1 MMTFSR
7 SLRGALSHFRT
18 HALTHSRTVLLLLL
32 SAGALPARAAAQDT
46 PEQVVE
52 RYYQTF
58 QSGDYAG
65 NAALMHPGALEELK
79 TTLLGMAALP
89 GATEQPQFRE
99 MFGVGSIEEMR
110 ALPAQTL
117 FERVLRNQLEGEMRA
132 VLASARVNVL
142 GHVTEGDSTAH
153 VVYRMHM
160 EFGGQTMEQVQV
172 VPLVR
177 VNGQWRVLLTGS
189 LAGMMNAMPGGG
201 PP

>member
-7 SLRGALSHFRT
+7 ILRGALLMLAFF
-18 HALTHSRTVLLLLL
+18 AF
-32 SAGALPARAAAQDT
+32 PAAAAAQDT
-46 PEQVVE
+46 PEQVVQ

-89 GATEQPQFRE
+89 GATENLEFRE
-99 MFGVGSIEEMR
+99 MFGVSTIDEMR

-132 VLASARVNVL
+132 VLSSARVNVL
-142 GHVTEGDSTAH
+142 GHVTEGDSLAH

-160 EFGGQTMEQVQV
+160 EFGGQTMDQVQV
-172 VPLVR
+172 VPLQR
-177 VNGQWRVLLTGS
+177 VDGQWRVLLTGS

>member
-1 MMTFSR
+1 MTFSR

-32 SAGALPARAAAQDT
+32 SAGALPVRAAAQDT

-99 MFGVGSIEEMR
+99 MFGASGDWRTIVVERMQFPDGMAGAIREVWEKGSVKFR
-110 ALPAQTL
+110 AAQGREPDPVEFTRQ
-117 FERVLRNQLEGEMRA
+117 FV
-132 VLASARVNVL
+132 
-142 GHVTEGDSTAH
+142 DSNFPH
-153 VVYRMHM
+153 
-160 EFGGQTMEQVQV
+160 
-172 VPLVR
+172 
-177 VNGQWRVLLTGS
+177 
-189 LAGMMNAMPGGG
+189 
-201 PP
+201 

>member
-1 MMTFSR
+1 MMTFAR
-7 SLRGALSHFRT
+7 ILRGAL
-18 HALTHSRTVLLLLL
+18 LLLLL
-32 SAGALPARAAAQDT
+32 AFGALPGRVAAQDT
-46 PEQVVE
+46 PEQVVT

-58 QSGDYAG
+58 RSGDYAA

-79 TTLLGMAALP
+79 TMLVGMSALP
-89 GATEQPQFRE
+89 GATENPEFRE
-99 MFGVGSIEEMR
+99 MFGVGTIEELR

-132 VLASARVNVL
+132 VLASSRVNVL
-142 GHVTEGDSTAH
+142 GHVMEGDSTAH

-160 EFGGQTMEQVQV
+160 EFGGQTMDQVQV
-172 VPLVR
+172 VPLER
-177 VNGQWRVLLTGS
+177 VDGQWRVLLTGS